1 MNETQQ
7 LGITVRTSGEIA
19 TAAGAAG
26 AKALIEA
33 QFTMAAH
40 KPRNLLAAR
49 GRILDACK
57 RPGFAA
63 TAWYAKPQGGKKIR
77 GPSIRFAEMAIQAM
91 GNITVIPMVT
101 YEDRERL
108 MMSIQVIDLETN
120 TAYSDPVSLAKT
132 VERKDKTGREVVS
145 ERKNTNGETTYTV
158 LATEDEMANKINS
171 AKSKSIRNSGLR
183 LIPQDFIEE
192 AEMIVQDT
200 MAGGGGDP
208 AEAVK
213 KMADAFARIGVKP
226 DELAK
231 YIGHPLESL
240 SPAELRDLREVYQTL
255 KDGEAKWSDY
265 VEGGQRRG
273 PKEAAMP
280 MPDAI
285 KPKEAPPVVDEE
297 PITESEAVTTVRAR
311 LKAGAF
317 EDAEYVAAL
326 VAQGE
331 IDTGYTFDDIGDGT
345 HQNALDA
352 WGVIESAM
360 TAARGKKGRK

>member
-1 MNETQQ
+1 MNEQTT
-7 LGITVRTSGEIA
+7 LALTVRTSGEIA

-132 VERKDKTGREVVS
+132 VERKDKTGREVIS
-145 ERKNTNGETTYTV
+145 ERANTNGEKVFIV

-192 AEMIVQDT
+192 AEMIVADT

-226 DELAK
+226 DELVK

-240 SPAELRDLREVYQTL
+240 SPAELADLREVYQTL

-273 PKEAAMP
+273 PKEAAAP
-280 MPDAI
+280 MPDVL
-285 KPKEAPPVVDEE
+285 KPKAAVVDEPE
-297 PITESEAVTTVRAR
+297 EESPQRATVRSR
-311 LKAGAF
+311 LEAGGFTPEEFMAF
-317 EDAEYVAAL
+317 MVAN
-326 VAQGE
+326 
-331 IDTGYTFDDIGDGT
+331 GYAIAGDTFD
-345 HQNALDA
+345 NASDDNLDTA
-352 WGVIESAM
+352 IDQWPVVEQAM
-360 TAARGKKGRK
+360 AAAKKKGKK